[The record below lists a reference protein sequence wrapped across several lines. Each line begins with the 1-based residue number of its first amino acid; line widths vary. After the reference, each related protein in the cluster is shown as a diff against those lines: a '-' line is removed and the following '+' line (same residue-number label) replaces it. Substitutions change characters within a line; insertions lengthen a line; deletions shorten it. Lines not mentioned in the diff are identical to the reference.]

1 MDRPPVLE
9 QDPKQEEFAATE
21 EAVQERSDLGGESLT
36 KAVKDKRITE
46 DTARAVDLRGQ
57 LENTMAEAK
66 PEVIPMDYSVIES
79 RIATLGQEIQASKA
93 QGWLRRTADSW
104 NRGVKADTVELLQK
118 GLRMIKGNPARQG
131 EYMKALQ
138 QGGVELAA
146 QYVEEAAKGNWR
158 NVEDGKLVN
167 ISGRN
172 TKSSIL
178 NQ

>member
-1 MDRPPVLE
+1 MRLE
-9 QDPKQEEFAATE
+9 SKDVVVEPEE
-21 EAVQERSDLGGESLT
+21 QL
-36 KAVKDKRITE
+36 E
-46 DTARAVDLRGQ
+46 DTVSGKSGGVPQYEVDERILQDARKAGELRGQ
-57 LENTMAEAK
+57 LESTMVEAK
-66 PEVIPMDYSVIES
+66 PEAMTVNYSAIES
-79 RIATLGQEIQASKA
+79 RITALGKEIEASKA
-93 QGWLRRTADSW
+93 QGWLRRTADTW
-104 NRGVKADTVELLQK
+104 KRGVKVDTVELLEK
-118 GLRMIKGNPARQG
+118 GLKMIKANPARQG